1 MADHYNNDNNGNN
14 GNNGNNRGN
23 GHTTEYC
30 VLCRR
35 PDTSAGRMIHLP
47 GNMCVC
53 PDCMQKM
60 MDFAGKMDLS
70 NMTGDPN
77 SLVNPPD
84 AVDGLDSYEGDI
96 SNCMVETHGGLV
108 IDVQSQVHDVWGEV
122 IPRLYASGCT
132 CGTNVM
138 GNSGRYPGCGCYVA
152 FSVCY
157 GRIAGANVAALD
169 NWE

>member
-1 MADHYNNDNNGNN
+1 MADHYNNDNN

-53 PDCMQKM
+53 SDCMQKM

-77 SLVNPPD
+77 MLQGLFNMFGNPLQGAPSAPASPD
-84 AVDGLDSYEGDI
+84 A
-96 SNCMVETHGGLV
+96 
-108 IDVQSQVHDVWGEV
+108 
-122 IPRLYASGCT
+122 A
-132 CGTNVM
+132 GTGPSAAQKAKDAAVAFRT
-138 GNSGRYPGCGCYVA
+138 SGRMSPPFLAISAENGNM
-152 FSVCY
+152 
-157 GRIAGANVAALD
+157 ANAKVM
-169 NWE
+169 